1 MNLEKTKSRRFFEM
15 PFFLVEALKI
25 MSRSKRKTSIIG
37 TAVSCSEKRDKTVYN
52 RRYRHACKQFLQ
64 IDCQIELLPHLK
76 EYSNPW
82 SMSKDGR
89 SWFDAKKFPEMM
101 RK

>member
-1 MNLEKTKSRRFFEM
+1 MNCRFVREVLTK
-15 PFFLVEALKI
+15 

-37 TAVSCSEKRDKTVYN
+37 TAGSSEKQDKRDYN
-52 RRYRHACKQFLQ
+52 RRYRSACKQVLH
-64 IDCQIELLPHLK
+64 IDPKEELLPHLR

-82 SMSKDGR
+82 SMSKDGKK
-89 SWFDAKKFPEMM
+89 WFDAKKFTNLM